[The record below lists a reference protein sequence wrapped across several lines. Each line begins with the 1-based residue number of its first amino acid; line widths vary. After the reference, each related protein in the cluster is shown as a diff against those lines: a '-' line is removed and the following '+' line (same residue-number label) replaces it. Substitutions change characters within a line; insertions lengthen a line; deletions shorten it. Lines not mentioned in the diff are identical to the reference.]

1 MGEHMKKIAAVI
13 GAAALLAV
21 PATASAGNGYGKTIN
36 DECGAS
42 FGQLR
47 QLSPH
52 PVTPSKGAKYFVE
65 NVLASHCNAPS

>member
-1 MGEHMKKIAAVI
+1 MKKIAAIV
-13 GAAALLAV
+13 GAAALLAI
-21 PATASAGNGYGKTIN
+21 PATASAGNGYGKTIK

-52 PVTPSKGAKYFVE
+52 PVTPSSGAKSFVE
-65 NVLASHCNAPS
+65 NALALHCGNPS

>member
-1 MGEHMKKIAAVI
+1 MKKIAVMV
-13 GAAALLAV
+13 GAAALLAI
-21 PATASAGNGYGKTIN
+21 PATASAGGYGKTIK

-65 NVLASHCNAPS
+65 NVLASHCNAPT